1 MLRAVGAARGFATR
15 IQLVCCLSSV
25 ACVFACRI
33 PHVALAVH
41 SFATRIGLV
50 CARAHARLAGACA
63 LAGNALVLNLV
74 LWARSVECGKPI
86 GWASVQAL
94 LWGPTGLLGCTRC
107 AVGVHE
113 CSSTGLRAASAM
125 RARVCA
131 FVCAC
136 GCLCACVVRAC
147 VVRACVCVRLCVCVC
162 RACVVCACVVRVRG
176 VDGGEGLL
184 RVSAHAG
191 SDGSLA

>member
-50 CARAHARLAGACA
+50 CARAHARAWAGACA
-63 LAGNALVLNLV
+63 LAGNALVLNLGM
-74 LWARSVECGKPI
+74 C
-86 GWASVQAL
+86 
-94 LWGPTGLLGCTRC
+94 
-107 AVGVHE
+107 
-113 CSSTGLRAASAM
+113 
-125 RARVCA
+125 VC
-131 FVCAC
+131 V
-136 GCLCACVVRAC
+136 CVVRAC
-147 VVRACVCVRLCVCVC
+147 VVRACVCVRLCVCVCVC

-176 VDGGEGLL
+176 VDGGGGAT
-184 RVSAHAG
+184 SGFG
-191 SDGSLA
+191 SRRQRWITCMRRSMTCKRGHTTATLCPIAYRPYAAVPTYRQP